1 LRKNMGILRIF
12 ALLMWTVLIGSA
24 PSKGAQALS
33 EQRTANNKILQATI
47 RPDGSYELEFSSTGW
62 RLGGKLPE
70 NPASIKRTDGT
81 DSIGGYEALSATY
94 RAGARTEEIRVYKN
108 SPMVLFEDTWNT
120 AGPNEAPFPAFEQ
133 LPSGLMKFSYQEA
146 VFGIYEFGAL
156 GPEGPWSL
164 FDKQGDVLL
173 LSPADHF
180 LVSRMEESAQG
191 GAVSRIVDSIQALPA
206 GFSHRTLVVC
216 GRGMNGT
223 FAMWGAALMALG
235 GKQRPANDANVVL
248 AKLGYWTDRGARYY
262 YKFEPQLG
270 YTGTLL
276 ALKAQFEKLGV
287 PFGYMQL
294 DSWWYPKGNNDR
306 WDSVGSI
313 LADGEDLYQADKELF
328 PTGLVAFQ
336 QSLGLP
342 MMTHARW
349 ISTASP
355 YREKYKMSANV
366 IVDPA
371 YWNSTAEYLAQADV
385 VTYEQDWLNQNARPE
400 LNLEDPQNFL
410 GDMSRAMLSKGISIQ
425 YCMPLPAHYMAS
437 TQYAN
442 VHTIRPSH
450 DRFDRD
456 KWDSFLYDSRLASA
470 VGLWPWTDV
479 FFSAELPNLILS
491 TLSAGP
497 VGVGDALGGTNGV
510 NLAAAI
516 RRDGVIVKPDTPVLP
531 IDTMYASDAT
541 SHPPEPMVAMAHT
554 SFGDFTERYVFAYA
568 RAASEEMVS
577 VPLGNLEF
585 SGPVFAYNW
594 AAHTGEVI
602 PAGGILQ
609 LRFVDGW
616 DYQVLAPVN
625 KKGLALLGD
634 IEQIVPVGKQRIAAL
649 SDNGS
654 LTATVK
660 FAPGEDL
667 LTISGYA
674 SNRPKI
680 NALRGR
686 LTRATYEPKT
696 DIFQAQLAPDSSGQA
711 VLRVTAR

>member
-1 LRKNMGILRIF
+1 LRKNAGILRIF
-12 ALLMWTVLIGSA
+12 ALLMWIVLIGSA
-24 PSKGAQALS
+24 PSKGAQELS
-33 EQRTANNKILQATI
+33 EQHTANNKVLQATI
-47 RPDGSYELEFSSTGW
+47 RPDGSYELGFSTTGW

-70 NPASIKRTDGT
+70 NPASIKRADGK
-81 DSIGGYEALSATY
+81 DSIGDYEALSATY
-94 RAGARTEEIRVYKN
+94 RGGARTEEIRVYKN
-108 SPMVLFEDTWNT
+108 SPIVLFEDTWNI

-133 LPSGLMKFSYQEA
+133 LPSRLMKFSYQEQ

-164 FDKQGDVLL
+164 FDQQGDVLL

-180 LVSRMEESAQG
+180 LVSRMEESAKG
-191 GAVSRIVDSIQALPA
+191 EAVSRILDSIQTLPA

-216 GRGMNGT
+216 GRGVNGT
-223 FAMWGAALMALG
+223 FAMWGGALMALG

-276 ALKAQFEKLGV
+276 ALKDQFEKLGV

-328 PTGLVAFQ
+328 PTGLAAFQ

-366 IVDPA
+366 IIDPA

-425 YCMPLPAHYMAS
+425 YCMPLPSHYMAS
-437 TQYAN
+437 TQYPN
-442 VHTIRPSH
+442 VQTIRPSH

-497 VGVGDALGGTNGV
+497 VGVGDALGGTNAI

-541 SHPPEPMVAMAHT
+541 NPAEPMVAMART

-568 RAASEEMVS
+568 RTASEEMVS
-577 VPLGNLEF
+577 VPLSNLEF

-602 PAGGILQ
+602 PAGGNLQ
-609 LRFVDGW
+609 LKFVDGW
-616 DYQVLAPVN
+616 DYQVLTPVN

-634 IEQIVPVGKQRIAAL
+634 IDQIVPAGKQRIAAL
-649 SDNGS
+649 SDHGS

-680 NALRGR
+680 KALQGK
-686 LTRATYEPKT
+686 LTHATYEPKT
-696 DIFQAQLAPDSSGQA
+696 DIFRAELAPDSSGQA

>member
-1 LRKNMGILRIF
+1 LRKNMGILRIL
-12 ALLMWTVLIGSA
+12 ALLVWTALIGSA
-24 PSKGAQALS
+24 PSKAVQESG
-33 EQRTANNKILQATI
+33 EQHTASNKVLQATI
-47 RPDGSYELEFSSTGW
+47 RPDGSYQLAFSMTGW
-62 RLGGKLPE
+62 RLNGKLPE
-70 NPASIKRTDGT
+70 NPASIKRTDSA
-81 DSIGGYEALSATY
+81 DSIGDYEALSAAY
-94 RAGARTEEIRVYKN
+94 HGGARTAEIRVYKN
-108 SPMVLFEDTWNT
+108 SPIALLEDTWNT
-120 AGPNEAPFPAFEQ
+120 AGPNEAPFPAFER
-133 LPSGLMKFSYQEA
+133 LPSGLMRFSYQEK

-156 GPEGPWSL
+156 GREGPWSL

-180 LVSRMEESAQG
+180 LVSRMDESAEG
-191 GAVSRIVDSIQALPA
+191 EAVSRILDSIETLPS

-216 GRGMNGT
+216 AKGMNRT
-223 FAMWGAALMALG
+223 FAMWGGALMALG
-235 GKQRPANDANVVL
+235 KKQRPANDADVVL

-276 ALKAQFEKLGV
+276 ALKDQFQKLGV

-294 DSWWYPKGNNDR
+294 DSWWYPKGDNDR

-313 LADGEDLYQADKELF
+313 LADGEDLYEADKELF
-328 PTGLVAFQ
+328 PAGLAAFQ

-366 IVDPA
+366 IIDPVF
-371 YWNSTAEYLAQADV
+371 WNSTAEYLAHADV

-425 YCMPLPAHYMAS
+425 YCMPLPSEYMAS
-437 TQYAN
+437 TQYPN
-442 VHTIRPSH
+442 VETIRPSN

-456 KWDSFLYDSRLASA
+456 KWDAFLYDSRLASA

-479 FFSAELPNLILS
+479 FFSSELPNLILS
-491 TLSAGP
+491 TLSGGP
-497 VGVGDALGGTNGV
+497 VGVGDALGGTNAL

-531 IDTMYASDAT
+531 IDTMYANDAT
-541 SHPPEPMVAMAHT
+541 NPMEPMVAMAHT
-554 SFGDFTERYVFAYA
+554 SFGDLTERYVFAYA
-568 RAASEEMVS
+568 RTRSEEMVN
-577 VPLGNLEF
+577 VPLSNLEL

-594 AAHTGEVI
+594 AAQTGEVI
-602 PAGGILQ
+602 PAGGNLQ
-609 LRFVDGW
+609 LKFVDGW
-616 DYQVLAPVN
+616 DYQVLTPVN

-634 IEQIVPVGKQRIAAL
+634 IDQIVPAGKQRIAAL
-649 SDNGS
+649 SDHGS

-680 NALRGR
+680 KALQGK
-686 LTRATYEPKT
+686 LTHATYEPKT
-696 DIFQAQLAPDSSGQA
+696 DIFRAELTPDSSGQA